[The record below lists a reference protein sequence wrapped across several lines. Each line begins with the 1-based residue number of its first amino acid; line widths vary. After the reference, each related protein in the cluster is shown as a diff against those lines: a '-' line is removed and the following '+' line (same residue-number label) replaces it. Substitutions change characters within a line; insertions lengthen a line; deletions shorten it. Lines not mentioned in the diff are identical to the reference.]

1 MKAIN
6 MLRTS
11 TVLVG
16 LGLAAFLA
24 APCQAQQEVA
34 PDIYEAG
41 AVQSAQLQ
49 QAPARQHKAQ
59 AQEFRGKFTLLH
71 QVQCAGKVLA
81 PGNYSLSLDSKG
93 SDRRITLRG
102 KSGMMRIRPQAVRE
116 HAAMDQS
123 TLLVWRT
130 GELRR
135 LNAIYLEQ
143 LGLVL
148 YLEPEATQDMARNP
162 EGAERV
168 PIS

>member
-16 LGLAAFLA
+16 LGLTAFLA
-24 APCQAQQEVA
+24 GPCQAQQEVA
-34 PDIYEAG
+34 PDFYEVN
-41 AVQSAQLQ
+41 AVQPAQP
-49 QAPARQHKAQ
+49 QAA
-59 AQEFRGKFTLLH
+59 EFRGNFTLLH
-71 QVQCAGKVLA
+71 KVQCAGKVLA

-102 KSGMMRIRPQAVRE
+102 KNGMMKIRPRAVAE
-116 HAAMDQS
+116 HTAVDQS
-123 TLLVWRT
+123 TLLLRRT

-135 LNAIYLEQ
+135 LNAIYLEE

>member
-6 MLRTS
+6 MVRAS

-16 LGLAAFLA
+16 LGLTAFLA
-24 APCQAQQEVA
+24 APCRAQQEVA

-41 AVQSAQLQ
+41 PVQPAQLQ
-49 QAPARQHKAQ
+49 QALARQHKAQ
-59 AQEFRGKFTLLH
+59 AQEFRGNFTLLH

-93 SDRRITLRG
+93 SNRRITLRG
-102 KSGMMRIRPQAVRE
+102 KSAVMKIRPRAVAE
-116 HAAMDQS
+116 HAAVDQS
-123 TLLVWRT
+123 TLLLRRT

-148 YLEPEATQDMARNP
+148 YLEPDVTQDMARNP